1 MSNGGGRV
9 GEENVNASNS
19 FYFYAIA
26 RHECYKFGSR
36 NSVNVV
42 ATELPYGAKI
52 KM

>member
-26 RHECYKFGSR
+26 RHECYKYGSR
-36 NSVNVV
+36 SRVNVV